1 MKEQQFDN
9 LFNSVFKPN
18 EEIKFS
24 SKDELLEQKR
34 KLMDDY
40 FEKKISYT
48 EFENK
53 IRQLK

>member
-1 MKEQQFDN
+1 MKEQQFHN